1 MALQDDKSIGHRGTD
16 NYKLSYGGL
25 KTKLTEDGFGGGGG
39 GGDPVVTVEPTL
51 TAAGNYPPTTDSY
64 QAQVSMVPRVSF

>member
-1 MALQDDKSIGHRGTD
+1 MALQDDDNLLVGRGTD

-51 TAAGNYPPTTDSY
+51 TAAGNLSSYNTDSY
-64 QAQVSMVPRVSF
+64 SSTSHQWY